1 MSLGPRDTSSLTI
14 LTGWDASEL
23 KKFQLSDGTTFAAVV
38 AQLNAGLGALNAE
51 LYNDPLWSSIL
62 SYQAEPELEYR
73 SGAGNSM
80 ERHTEYSR
88 PNAQRAET
96 TGHMLPF
103 LKWDIG
109 LGWTWDYLQDARM
122 THIQADIA
130 AAFQGVRDRWRIQV
144 LTRLFQ
150 RGDDSGAALGLGSSG
165 YSPGFATAAASTEV
179 DFVPPAF
186 GGNTFTSAHEHY
198 VGISGGAFTLAA
210 FQDAKDELREHGH
223 EPGAMGFDFW
233 IGKNSEAAV
242 RALTDFVPVAS
253 SNIAYSNTVSLAT
266 LGAEA
271 DMNQSY
277 YIGTIEDFK
286 IRVVPGIP
294 QYYGVGFKSYGA
306 NSMRNPLRVRLQKG
320 QTRPTVVAMQDPR
333 SGNGA
338 WPLQYM
344 MLYTAYGVG
353 VADRTAATPR
363 YVNNATWAD
372 GTPS

>member
-1 MSLGPRDTSSLTI
+1 MSLGPRDTTALTI

-23 KKFQLSDGTTFAAVV
+23 KKYELEDGTSFAAIV
-38 AQLNAGLGALNAE
+38 AQMNAGLGALNAE

-62 SYQAEPELEYR
+62 SYQDFPELEYR
-73 SGAGNSM
+73 SGAGNAM

-88 PNAQRAET
+88 PIAQRSET
-96 TGHMLPF
+96 TGHMLP
-103 LKWDIG
+103 LLSWDIG
-109 LGWTWDYLQDARM
+109 LGWTWDYLRKARM
-122 THIQADIA
+122 AQLQADMA
-130 AAFQGVRDRWRIQV
+130 AAFQGVRDRWRLQV

-150 RGDDSGAALGLGSSG
+150 RGDDSGAALGLGSAG
-165 YSPGFATAAASTEV
+165 YSPGFATDAGSTGV

-198 VGISGGAFTLAA
+198 VGISGGSPTLAM

-223 EPGAMGFDFW
+223 EPGPQGFDFW
-233 IGKNSEAAV
+233 IGKTAEAAV
-242 RALTDFVPVAS
+242 RALTDFVPVAA

-286 IRVVPGIP
+286 VRVVPGIP
-294 QYYGVGFKSYGA
+294 QYYGVGFKSYGP
-306 NSMRNPLRVRLQKG
+306 NSMRNPLRVRVSKG
-320 QTRPTVVAMQDPR
+320 ANRPQVVAMADPR

-338 WPLQYM
+338 WPLQYL
-344 MLYTAYGVG
+344 MLFTEYGVG
-353 VADRTAATPR
+353 VGDRTAATPR
-363 YVNNATWAD
+363 YFNNATWAD
-372 GTPS
+372 GTPA

>member
-23 KKFQLSDGTTFAAVV
+23 KNYQLQDGTTFAAIV
-38 AQLNAGLGALNAE
+38 AQMNAGLGALNAE

-62 SYQAEPELEYR
+62 SYQTDPEVEYR
-73 SGAGNSM
+73 SGAGNAM

-88 PNAQRAET
+88 PNAQRAAT
-96 TGHMLPF
+96 TGHMLP
-103 LKWDIG
+103 LLSWDIG
-109 LGWTWDYLQDARM
+109 LGWTWDYLRKARM
-122 THIQADIA
+122 TQIQADMS
-130 AAFQGVRDRWRIQV
+130 AAFQGVRDNWRVQV
-144 LTRLFQ
+144 LTRIFK

-165 YSPGFATAAASTEV
+165 YSAGFATDAGSTDV

-198 VGISGGAFTLAA
+198 VGIGGGAFTLAA

-286 IRVVPGIP
+286 VRVVPGIP
-294 QYYGVGFKSYGA
+294 QYYGVGFKSYGP
-306 NSMRNPLRVRLQKG
+306 NSMRNPLRVRLGKG
-320 QTRPTVVAMQDPR
+320 ATRPQVIAMADPR

-338 WPLQYM
+338 WPLQYL
-344 MLYTAYGVG
+344 MLFTEYGVG